1 MESYALRKNNLH
13 CSYTVMDSQSAIA
26 ALEGNLKVPENISE
40 MFGCWAFSQKKVT
53 IKVGIIGKTMR
64 NLKIQM
70 DV

>member
-1 MESYALRKNNLH
+1 
-13 CSYTVMDSQSAIA
+13 MDSQLAIA

-40 MFGCWAFSQKKVT
+40 MFGCWGFSKKKVT
-53 IKVGIIGKTMR
+53 IKVGIIGKTVR